1 MPPMLSQSSKISPA
15 LPLTPKCFYNIAPP
29 QVRGQGLLLRFL
41 LIKVFAAELESSS
54 SSSSW
59 HYVNS
64 CHLESPNSFRRDE
77 SRCHIYKCHKHQT
90 GNEREPTHLHV
101 WRTHPCKRWRERLH
115 MRVCLVV
122 YKRVSVWKSV

>member
-77 SRCHIYKCHKHQT
+77 TSRDATFTNVTNIKLGTNGNLPTYICGEHIHVKD
-90 GNEREPTHLHV
+90 GERD
-101 WRTHPCKRWRERLH
+101 
-115 MRVCLVV
+115 
-122 YKRVSVWKSV
+122 YI